1 VVSPVQKRIVIE
13 AVVGAGRCG
22 VARACRLFGL
32 ARSALYR
39 RGVADPLKAAQEG
52 MVTETSRA
60 FPSLGYR
67 KVAAILRSHGEVIN
81 AKRVARLRR
90 RDGLEASRRSTK
102 RRRIKPAIRARRSA
116 TRRDEVWSYDFIQD
130 SLADGRTV
138 RILSVMDEYS
148 RECVRECVMLRAARS
163 FPSRRVTDSLEELLV
178 TTGRKPEWLRSDNG
192 PEFVAKQV
200 QAWLSGAKVGT
211 AYITPG
217 SPWENGHVESFH
229 ASLRAEFLDRELFY
243 TMKEVAVMLEDWRDH
258 YNHERPHGS
267 LSNRPPVP
275 KTKIENSPETDKTI
289 PQNSH

>member
-1 VVSPVQKRIVIE
+1 
-13 AVVGAGRCG
+13 
-22 VARACRLFGL
+22 LFGL

-39 RGVADPLKAAQEG
+39 RGVPDPSKAAQEG
-52 MVTETSRA
+52 MVAEASRA
-60 FPSLGYR
+60 HPALGYR
-67 KVAAILRSHGEVIN
+67 KVSAILRDQGEVIN

-90 RDGLEASRRSTK
+90 RDGLAASRRGATK

-138 RILSVMDEYS
+138 RILSVIDEYS
-148 RECVRECVMLRAARS
+148 RECVMLRVAKS
-163 FPSRRVTDSLEELLV
+163 FPARRVIDCLEELLV

-200 QAWLSGAKVGT
+200 QGWLSGAGVGA

-243 TMKEVAVMLEDWRDH
+243 TMKEVGVMLEDWRNE

-267 LSNRPPVP
+267 LANRPPVP
-275 KTKIENSPETDKTI
+275 KSPIAKSPQTTKTI
-289 PQNSH
+289 PRNSH

>member
-1 VVSPVQKRIVIE
+1 VSPVQKRIVIE

-39 RGVADPLKAAQEG
+39 RGVVDPAKAAQEG
-52 MVTETSRA
+52 MVAETSRA
-60 FPSLGYR
+60 HSSLGYR

-90 RDGLEASRRSTK
+90 RDGLEASRRAATK
-102 RRRIKPAIRARRSA
+102 RRRIKPAIRARRTA

-138 RILSVMDEYS
+138 RILSVIDEYS
-148 RECVRECVMLRAARS
+148 RECVMLRAARS
-163 FPSRRVTDSLEELLV
+163 FPSRRLIDCLEELLV

-200 QAWLSGAKVGT
+200 KDWLAAAKVGT

-243 TMKEVAVMLEDWRDH
+243 TMKEVTVMLEDWRHH

-267 LSNRPPVP
+267 LSNRPPVV
-275 KTKIENSPETDKTI
+275 KSTIANSHQTKKPI

>member
-1 VVSPVQKRIVIE
+1 MVSPVQKKIVIE

-39 RGVADPLKAAQEG
+39 RSVPDPAKAAQEG
-52 MVTETSRA
+52 LVAETSRT
-60 FPSLGYR
+60 FPTLGYR
-67 KVAAILRSHGEVIN
+67 KVASILQSHGEVIN

-90 RDGLEASRRSTK
+90 RDGLVASRRSTK

-138 RILSVMDEYS
+138 RILSVIDEYS
-148 RECVRECVMLRAARS
+148 RGCVMLRAAKS
-163 FPSRRVTDSLEELLV
+163 FPSRRVIDCLEELLV

-192 PEFVAKQV
+192 PEFVATQV
-200 QAWLSGAKVGT
+200 QAWLAGAEVGA

-243 TMKEVAVMLEDWRDH
+243 TMKEVGVMLEDWRDH
-258 YNHERPHGS
+258 YNHGRPYGS
-267 LSNRPPVP
+267 LANRPPVTKSTIEISP
-275 KTKIENSPETDKTI
+275 QTKKTV